1 MLPVVYWEAEIVILS
16 SDLLLVAMG
25 SSLTNFLA
33 YESSD
38 DFWSSSENQDHKLVR
53 AKCIF
58 HAVELGTYLEE
69 GGFFRTI
76 ICGSR
81 WGSHI
86 VMLKQGDWS
95 SWIG

>member
-1 MLPVVYWEAEIVILS
+1 MLPVVYWEAEIVIPN

-38 DFWSSSENQDHKLVR
+38 DFWSSSENQGQKLVR

-58 HAVELGTYLEE
+58 HAVELSMYLL
-69 GGFFRTI
+69 GRRWFF
-76 ICGSR
+76 
-81 WGSHI
+81 
-86 VMLKQGDWS
+86 
-95 SWIG
+95 